1 MKTLTEI
8 IETLDEAI
16 ANASSDLK
24 SDWIEDDDKRE
35 MSIQLQHLIIAKANL
50 DLLAKSRESRLF
62 NSSMPF

>member
-8 IETLDEAI
+8 IETLDETI

-24 SDWIEDDDKRE
+24 SDWIEEKDKRE

-50 DLLAKSRESRLF
+50 EAIAINAKSQIF
-62 NSSMPF
+62 KSSMSF

>member
-16 ANASSDLK
+16 ANASFDLK
-24 SDWIEDDDKRE
+24 SDWIEEKDKRE

-50 DLLAKSRESRLF
+50 DLLAKNRESRLF
-62 NSSMPF
+62 NSSMSF